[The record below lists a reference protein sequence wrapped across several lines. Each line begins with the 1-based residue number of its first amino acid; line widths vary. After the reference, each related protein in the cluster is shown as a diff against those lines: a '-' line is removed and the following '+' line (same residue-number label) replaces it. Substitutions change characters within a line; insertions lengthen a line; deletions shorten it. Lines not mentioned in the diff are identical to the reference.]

1 MTRIKIIKSRIRKLE
16 ILSKSLSVLGM
27 GLLVLWTSP
36 VMATEFEIARLASQI
51 YSYSANLAHQ
61 VRYTRGYGNVKI
73 QADRLSREAA
83 QLVDAIQRGSNVST
97 VRSQFK
103 AISRRYESLET
114 AFLRANRSSHDP
126 RLYNS
131 VGIISDLYS
140 ALSNQVYYTDSVYR
154 SPDLYYYNPP
164 FISRQNVPAY
174 SGQQNSGP
182 FSGRNQ
188 NQRRSRLDY
197 DTINAGGGIRNQ

>member
-1 MTRIKIIKSRIRKLE
+1 MTLIKRIISRIRKFRIFSRGLPV
-16 ILSKSLSVLGM
+16 LSM
-27 GLLVLWTSP
+27 GLLVLWTNP
-36 VMATEFEIARLASQI
+36 AVATEFEIARLATQI

-83 QLVDAIQRGSNVST
+83 QLVDTIQRGRNVSS

-126 RLYNS
+126 QLYNS

-154 SPDLYYYNPP
+154 TPDIYYYNPP
-164 FISRQNVPAY
+164 FITRQNIPVY
-174 SGQQNSGP
+174 NGQQNSGP

-197 DTINAGGGIRNQ
+197 DSINAGGGIRN